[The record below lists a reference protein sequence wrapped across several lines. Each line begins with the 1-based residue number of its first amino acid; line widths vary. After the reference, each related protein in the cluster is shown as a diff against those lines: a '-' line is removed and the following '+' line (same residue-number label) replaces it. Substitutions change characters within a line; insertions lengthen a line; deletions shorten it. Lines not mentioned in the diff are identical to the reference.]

1 MALLRSGVI
10 GATLACAV
18 GISVE
23 SHVSAFRTD
32 ETLLA
37 SEVFSVPTT
46 SRCIVIMTVQYM
58 MMYLMLACVR
68 TYHELSATTKG
79 ALESAL
85 RAGCQ
90 TLTYG
95 PMLCVLFIACRMR
108 VEFLSEGKGQPQLWV
123 QYCMYAVIFAV
134 MASTFVV
141 LAIPLI
147 TGKPLPMKEGTCDME
162 KPEEEES
169 EDGASLTFVGLCVVR
184 YIIMAAL
191 YGGLAGVIYGI
202 NTYLPPG
209 EEKLSNLPPPAPAVM
224 CTMII
229 SVMFFST
236 QLIIALCRTYNEA
249 TGKDFSRL
257 VSVMNGA
264 ATTAEFG
271 PMLCILFLS
280 LRMRALQHDG
290 QPQEWAQKAMYASTG
305 ALIATTLLAIAVPL
319 ALGGTMVINPKTK
332 EATFEVPDDKTMGL
346 ILIALRYACML
357 SFYGGSVV
365 VMYAIVVFEAP
376 AGPDHTLPVSP
387 TVKCVMNLTAQ
398 FFLVYLLMT
407 MMLTVSEATG
417 GKYPLE
423 TYKMFASL
431 EASKATLAFAP
442 MLSILFVTTRMYAL
456 LITDKKGAPQGWVQD
471 GMYMSTWAMAISFMS
486 CLFTGLLM
494 DDVKTDEDGNVT
506 NKFSSPIVGF
516 GMVFVR
522 YFSMFLLYGGIMTV
536 IYGLFVMTPETAN
549 GEGSLPV
556 VGATPL
562 GGSPPGPGSLAKG
575 FF

>member
-1 MALLRSGVI
+1 MAMSRAGFI
-10 GATLACAV
+10 GASLVCAA
-18 GISVE
+18 GISVQTHSSLFTTE
-23 SHVSAFRTD
+23 DDA
-32 ETLLA
+32 
-37 SEVFSVPTT
+37 EVAKVFDVPTT

-58 MMYLMLACVR
+58 IMYLLLAGVR
-68 TYHELSATTKG
+68 TYHELSASPKG

-108 VEFLSEGKGQPQLWV
+108 VEFLSDGKGQPQMWV
-123 QYCMYAVIFAV
+123 QYCMYAVTFAV
-134 MASTFVV
+134 AASTLVV
-141 LAIPLI
+141 LVIPLI
-147 TGKPLPMKEGTCDME
+147 TGKPLPLKEGSCDLE
-162 KPEEEES
+162 KPEAEDD
-169 EDGASLTFVGLCVVR
+169 EDGPSLVFVGLCVMR
-184 YIIMAAL
+184 YVIMACL
-191 YGGLAGVIYGI
+191 YGGLAGIIYGI

-209 EEKLSNLPPPAPAVM
+209 ETKLGDLPPPAPAVM

-229 SVMFFST
+229 AVLFFST
-236 QLIIALCRTYNEA
+236 QLIIAACRTYTEA
-249 TGKDFSRL
+249 TGKDFSR
-257 VSVMNGA
+257 VVGVMNAA
-264 ATTAEFG
+264 ATTVEFG

-290 QPQEWAQKAMYASTG
+290 QPQPWAQNAMYASTC
-305 ALIATTLLAIAVPL
+305 ALVATTLLAMIVPL
-319 ALGGTMVINPKTK
+319 ALGGKMVINTKTK
-332 EATFEVPDDKTMGL
+332 EATFEVPDPTIGL
-346 ILIALRYACML
+346 ILIAVRYTCML

-365 VMYAIVVFEAP
+365 VMYAICVFEAP
-376 AGPDHTLPVSP
+376 AGPEHTIPVSP
-387 TVKCVMNLTAQ
+387 TVQCVMNLTAQ

-407 MMLTVSEATG
+407 MMLTVSEASG

-423 TYKMFASL
+423 TYKLFAAL

-471 GMYMSTWAMAISFMS
+471 GMYMSTWAIAISFMA

-494 DDVKTDEDGNVT
+494 DDVKTDEDGNVI
-506 NKFSSPIVGF
+506 NKFSSPAVGF
-516 GMVFVR
+516 GMVAVR
-522 YFSMFLLYGGIMTV
+522 YLSMFLLYGGILTV

-549 GEGSLPV
+549 GRGALPV
-556 VGATPL
+556 VGLTPL
-562 GGSPPGPGSLAKG
+562 GDSPPGPGALAKG